1 MCKLLYLLFYN
12 RKLYTKVEWEYIYIY
27 KYISTD
33 GNKKSNTNIIINAML
48 YILIW

>member
-12 RKLYTKVEWEYIYIY
+12 GKLYTKVEWEYIYI
-27 KYISTD
+27 YISTD
-33 GNKKSNTNIIINAML
+33 GNKKSNTNIIINALL

>member
-12 RKLYTKVEWEYIYIY
+12 GKLYTKVEWEYIYI
-27 KYISTD
+27 STD
-33 GNKKSNTNIIINAML
+33 GNKKSNTNTIINAML